1 MYILANQGV
10 LSAYNAKTGARIYQ
24 QRIGNGGS
32 YSASLVAGD
41 GKIYLS
47 SEDGDMYVVKAGSSP
62 EVLAKNTLSEV
73 IMATPAVSDGML
85 FVRTMGHLYAVGG
98 TKGAR

>member
-1 MYILANQGV
+1 
-10 LSAYNAKTGARIYQ
+10 
-24 QRIGNGGS
+24 
-32 YSASLVAGD
+32 
-41 GKIYLS
+41 
-47 SEDGDMYVVKAGSSP
+47 
-62 EVLAKNTLSEV
+62 VLAKNTLSEV